1 MLSKNQIKFVHS
13 LQLKKNRQR
22 EGAFVAE
29 GPKAVSDISSL
40 EPPLMVFATRE
51 WAVENGD
58 GLSVCV
64 VTADELRRLSFLQH
78 PQQVVA
84 VFPIPRYG
92 EDVERVDCSSLSIAL
107 DGVRDPGNLGTIIR
121 IADWFGI
128 SRIYCSPDTADV
140 YNPKVVQATMGSIA
154 RVRVVYTSLP
164 HLVDSLPKY
173 HPVFGTL
180 LDGENIY
187 TKDLPQHG
195 IIVMGNEG
203 NGISAEMR
211 SRISQKLLIPTFA
224 TTVDKADSL
233 NVAVAT
239 AIVCSEFRR

>member
-1 MLSKNQIKFVHS
+1 
-13 LQLKKNRQR
+13 
-22 EGAFVAE
+22 
-29 GPKAVSDISSL
+29 
-40 EPPLMVFATRE
+40 MVCKTQATSE
-51 WAVENGD
+51 Q
-58 GLSVCV
+58 S
-64 VTADELRRLSFLQH
+64 
-78 PQQVVA
+78 
-84 VFPIPRYG
+84 
-92 EDVERVDCSSLSIAL
+92 
-107 DGVRDPGNLGTIIR
+107 
-121 IADWFGI
+121 FGI
-128 SRIYCSPDTADV
+128 DTIVCSPDTADV

-164 HLVDSLPKY
+164 HLVDRLPKD
-173 HPVFGTL
+173 HPVFGTM

-224 TTVDKADSL
+224 TTADKADSL